1 MSKIGHLIVDF
12 SKKYFGE
19 DFVPL
24 HKPILDNREI
34 ELLTQCIKS
43 NFVST
48 AGELVESFENKFK
61 IFVGS
66 KNAISIVNGTSALH
80 IALYSIGVQQND
92 EVITQA
98 LSFVAT
104 SNAIKYLMAYPVY
117 VDVDLDTMG
126 MSSESLK
133 KFLHKN
139 VVLKNGVPVNKNSG
153 RIIKACVPMHTLGYP
168 CRIEEIVKICNDYNI
183 PVVEDAAEAFGSLYK
198 NRHLGTFGK
207 IGVFSFNGN
216 KIITTGGG
224 GMVITDDKKL
234 AYLIKHLSTTSKIKH
249 EYEFYHDQVGFNYRL
264 PSINA
269 CLGIGQLEKIKSM
282 LLSKNKLN
290 KIWKKLFNDTNF
302 YLYEPIPESTPNY
315 WINNLILNNKNER
328 NLTLKYTNERQVMT
342 RPFWKLMIDLPAFKS
357 CEHDGLE
364 NSKHLYNVS
373 VNLPSSALI

>member
-1 MSKIGHLIVDF
+1 MSEIGNLIVDF
-12 SKKYFGE
+12 SKNYFGQNS
-19 DFVPL
+19 VPL
-24 HKPILDNREI
+24 HKPILGNREI

-48 AGELVESFENKFK
+48 AGELVERFENKFK
-61 IFVGS
+61 IFIGS

-126 MSSESLK
+126 MSPESLK
-133 KFLHKN
+133 KFLLKN
-139 VVLKNGVPVNKNSG
+139 VVLKNGIPFNKNSD
-153 RIIKACVPMHTLGYP
+153 RKIKACVPMHTLGYP
-168 CRIEEIVKICNDYNI
+168 CRIEDIIKICNDYNI
-183 PVVEDAAEAFGSLYK
+183 PVIEDAAEALGSLYK
-198 NRHLGTFGK
+198 NKHLGTYGK

-224 GMVITDDKKL
+224 GMIVTEDKKL
-234 AYLIKHLSTTSKIKH
+234 ANLIKHLSTTSKIKH
-249 EYEFYHDQVGFNYRL
+249 NYEFYHDQVGFNYRL

-282 LLSKNKLN
+282 LSSKKLN
-290 KIWKKLFNDTNF
+290 KIWKKLFINTNF
-302 YLYEPIPESTPNY
+302 YLYDPIPESAPNY
-315 WINNLILNNKNER
+315 WINNLILNNKNQR
-328 NLTLKYTNERQVMT
+328 NTTLKYTNERQVMT
-342 RPFWKLMIDLPAFKS
+342 RPFWKLMIDLPAFKC
-357 CEHDGLE
+357 CEHDGLV
-364 NSKHLYNVS
+364 NSKYLYNVS
-373 VNLPSSALI
+373 INLPSSALI

>member
-1 MSKIGHLIVDF
+1 MSKIVHLIVDF

-19 DFVPL
+19 NFVHL

-126 MSSESLK
+126 MSSESLEKALLKMYVK
-133 KFLHKN
+133 KWCL
-139 VVLKNGVPVNKNSG
+139 LNKNSG
-153 RIIKACVPMHTLGYP
+153 RKIKACVPMHTLGYP
-168 CRIEEIVKICNDYNI
+168 CRIEEIVKICNDYN
-183 PVVEDAAEAFGSLYK
+183 
-198 NRHLGTFGK
+198 
-207 IGVFSFNGN
+207 
-216 KIITTGGG
+216 
-224 GMVITDDKKL
+224 
-234 AYLIKHLSTTSKIKH
+234 TSS
-249 EYEFYHDQVGFNYRL
+249 RRCCR
-264 PSINA
+264 SI
-269 CLGIGQLEKIKSM
+269 
-282 LLSKNKLN
+282 
-290 KIWKKLFNDTNF
+290 
-302 YLYEPIPESTPNY
+302 
-315 WINNLILNNKNER
+315 R
-328 NLTLKYTNERQVMT
+328 
-342 RPFWKLMIDLPAFKS
+342 
-357 CEHDGLE
+357 
-364 NSKHLYNVS
+364 
-373 VNLPSSALI
+373 

>member
-1 MSKIGHLIVDF
+1 MSEIGNLIVDF
-12 SKKYFGE
+12 SKNYFGQNS
-19 DFVPL
+19 VPL
-24 HKPILDNREI
+24 HKPILGHREI

-48 AGELVESFENKFK
+48 AGELVERFENKFK

-66 KNAISIVNGTSALH
+66 KNAISTVNGTSALH

-126 MSSESLK
+126 MSPESLK
-133 KFLHKN
+133 KFLLKN
-139 VVLKNGVPVNKNSG
+139 VVLKNGIPFNKNSD
-153 RIIKACVPMHTLGYP
+153 RKIKACVPMHTLGYP
-168 CRIEEIVKICNDYNI
+168 CRIEDIIKICNDYNI
-183 PVVEDAAEAFGSLYK
+183 PVIEDAAEALGSLYK
-198 NRHLGTFGK
+198 NKHLGTYGK

-224 GMVITDDKKL
+224 GMIVTEDKKL
-234 AYLIKHLSTTSKIKH
+234 AKIKH
-249 EYEFYHDQVGFNYRL
+249 NYEFYHDQVGFNYRL

-282 LLSKNKLN
+282 LSSKKKLN
-290 KIWKKLFNDTNF
+290 KIWKKLFINTNF
-302 YLYEPIPESTPNY
+302 YLYDPIPESTPNY
-315 WINNLILNNKNER
+315 WINNLILNNKNQR
-328 NLTLKYTNERQVMT
+328 NTTLKYTNERQVMT
-342 RPFWKLMIDLPAFKS
+342 RPFWKLMIDLPAFKC
-357 CEHDGLE
+357 CEHDGLI
-364 NSKHLYNVS
+364 NSKYLYNVS
-373 VNLPSSALI
+373 INLPSSALI